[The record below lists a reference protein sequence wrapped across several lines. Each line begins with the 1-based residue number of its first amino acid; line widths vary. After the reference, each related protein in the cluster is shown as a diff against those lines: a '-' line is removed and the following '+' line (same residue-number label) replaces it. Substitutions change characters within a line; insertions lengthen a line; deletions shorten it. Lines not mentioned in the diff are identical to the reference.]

1 MNHDIIQLSDIELSI
16 NLSAPADKLMKL
28 ATSFEDY
35 PKYLESSIKS
45 VKIIEKNN
53 DGITTEEIFV
63 FKSLFDHELV
73 QKSKHTIN
81 DNSIHSEIIGGPFK
95 GTIIDVIFDKTDSGT
110 KVSVKA
116 DYKISL
122 KYKILGPLIKQKY
135 RIIIIG
141 LLYKMNSQL
150 I

>member
-1 MNHDIIQLSDIELSI
+1 IRLSDIELSI
-16 NLSAPADKLMKL
+16 NLPSSANKLLEL
-28 ATSFEDY
+28 ATAFEDY
-35 PKYLESSIKS
+35 PKYLDASIKS

-53 DGITTEEIFV
+53 NNIITDEVFM

-73 QKSKHTIN
+73 QRTKHTIGE
-81 DNSIHSEIIGGPFK
+81 NSIHSEIIDGPFK
-95 GTIIDVIFDKTDSGT
+95 GTLIDVVFEKIDSGT

-135 RIIIIG
+135 RTMIIG
-141 LLYKMNSQL
+141 FLYKMNSQL
-150 I
+150 M

>member
-1 MNHDIIQLSDIELSI
+1 LSDIELSI
-16 NLSAPADKLMKL
+16 NLPSSANKLLEL
-28 ATSFEDY
+28 ATAFEDY
-35 PKYLESSIKS
+35 PKYLDASIKS

-53 DGITTEEIFV
+53 NNIITDEVFM

-73 QKSKHTIN
+73 QRTKHTIGE
-81 DNSIHSEIIGGPFK
+81 NSIHSEIIDGPFK
-95 GTIIDVIFDKTDSGT
+95 GTLIDVVFEKIDSGT

-135 RIIIIG
+135 RTMIIG
-141 LLYKMNSQL
+141 FLYKMNSQL
-150 I
+150 M

>member
-1 MNHDIIQLSDIELSI
+1 
-16 NLSAPADKLMKL
+16 MKL

-45 VKIIEKNN
+45 VKIIEKNGN
-53 DGITTEEIFV
+53 ITTTEEVFM

-73 QKSKHTIN
+73 QKSKHTVG
-81 DNSIHSEIIGGPFK
+81 DNNIHSEIIDGPFK

-116 DYKISL
+116 GYKISL

-135 RIIIIG
+135 RTMIIG
-141 LLYKMNSQL
+141 FLYKMNSQL

>member
-1 MNHDIIQLSDIELSI
+1 MIRLSDIELSV
-16 NLSAPADKLMKL
+16 NLPAPADKLMKL
-28 ATSFEDY
+28 ATTFEDY
-35 PKYLESSIKS
+35 PKYLESSIKN
-45 VKIIEKNN
+45 VKIIEKNDN
-53 DGITTEEIFV
+53 IITEEVFM

-73 QKSKHTIN
+73 QKSKHTIW
-81 DNSIHSEIIGGPFK
+81 DNNIHSEIIDGPFK

-110 KVSVKA
+110 KVSIKV

-135 RIIIIG
+135 KTLIIG

-150 I
+150 V

>member
-1 MNHDIIQLSDIELSI
+1 MSI
-16 NLSAPADKLMKL
+16 NLPSSANKLLEL
-28 ATSFEDY
+28 ATAFEDY
-35 PKYLESSIKS
+35 PKYLDASIKS

-53 DGITTEEIFV
+53 NNIITDEVFM

-73 QKSKHTIN
+73 QRTKHTIGE
-81 DNSIHSEIIGGPFK
+81 NSIHSEIIDGPFK
-95 GTIIDVIFDKTDSGT
+95 GTLIDVVFEKIDSGT

-135 RIIIIG
+135 RTMIIG
-141 LLYKMNSQL
+141 FLYKMNSQL
-150 I
+150 M